1 MATSN
6 MWNSVSPMLTG
17 LMGSPVESMYG
28 GVTGYTP
35 GAEPM
40 PIYKNPPQNTPA
52 TPAPIDDGFYNSQI
66 YKDYQNNPANMM
78 GGYAMTYSP
87 YFGQQTSDDGGAR
100 DRAYEQYLASIGK
113 PVNNPSTVDF
123 NLFNRL
129 SGGGT
134 AASPGGLAGMLGGAF
149 QPYMPVAGGFDLRN
163 QADFALANS
172 PQSYEQYVATPRAI
186 PGDPLSRERYEQ
198 EQAAAIA
205 RVNNFTPDMLNM
217 LNKENSPAN
226 MLGGAPAS
234 NMNNTNNFTPD
245 MFNMLN
251 GGNSSGNM
259 LVGAPSSGAPNTVR
273 FDHAGVNNQNNLS
286 FNPTPIDSSG
296 SYNTSDWLSVL
307 GGLATGGLTGAAS
320 GAGVNDAV
328 ARLQAL
334 GQSGMTD
341 YTNLAKTA
349 TEGINFTPYTLT
361 SSLGTTQ
368 QTAPGVISQQLTPQQ
383 QANVN
388 AAQQQQAS
396 LYGAAVPDTSGI
408 SQGAF
413 TGAQSQLGQV
423 GANQQDLAALR
434 AGYGTAAQGM
444 TGMLGGSTTGMA
456 DQLFQQQQAMRSPVQ
471 QRQQLE
477 LENRLRAQGR
487 LGTSTAAYG
496 GTPEQLAMAKAVQEQ
511 QSADAFNSMTQAEQ
525 MATSQQ
531 ARALGLGSATS
542 TLAQAQQALRQGD
555 IANAQGLF
563 NIGSAAA
570 QLPQQMQGQNIAQAG
585 QLQSQ
590 ALAPAAAQL
599 QQAQLAGTMGQ
610 QRAQTGYQAGGLFA
624 STAGAGLQ
632 ERLTAESAAAALRGK
647 QYTSALG
654 ALANKGGA
662 TGTAANTVQQLLSQ
676 GITKVGDE
684 LFDAGGKLL
693 GSAAELLGSST
704 ASLWDGIGNIFD
716 TDAQFETDWQAA
728 LDGQLTSGDSNLI
741 SGTIDSISSGVSAA
755 WDWTKNLFGF

>member
-6 MWNSVSPMLTG
+6 MWGAIGG
-17 LMGSPVESMYG
+17 LLG
-28 GVTGYTP
+28 GTP
-35 GAEPM
+35 
-40 PIYKNPPQNTPA
+40 ITNTPA
-52 TPAPIDDGFYNSQI
+52 TPAPIDQGFYNSQI
-66 YKDYQNNPANMM
+66 YKDFQNNPANMM
-78 GGYAMTYSP
+78 AGSAMTYSP
-87 YFGQQTSDDGGAR
+87 YFGQQTSDDGGR
-100 DRAYEQYLASIGK
+100 QDRAYEQYLASIGK
-113 PVNNPSTVDF
+113 PVANQNNFTPDMF
-123 NLFNRL
+123 NMLN
-129 SGGGT
+129 GGNSS
-134 AASPGGLAGMLGGAF
+134 ANMFGGAF
-149 QPYMPVAGGFDLRN
+149 QPYMPVAGGLNLRN

-186 PGDPLSRERYEQ
+186 PGGPLSRERYEQ

-226 MLGGAPAS
+226 MLGGAP
-234 NMNNTNNFTPD
+234 
-245 MFNMLN
+245 
-251 GGNSSGNM
+251 SSGMGGTTTGLAADQNLINSM
-259 LVGAPSSGAPNTVR
+259 RGNYDPTPMANVVPQGGYGSIYAPNTVQPT
-273 FDHAGVNNQNNLS
+273 AGVSNPNN
-286 FNPTPIDSSG
+286 FNFTPSGIDASG

-307 GGLATGGLTGAAS
+307 GGLATGGITGAAS
-320 GAGVNDAV
+320 GAGVNDAI

-408 SQGAF
+408 AQGAF
-413 TGAQSQLGQV
+413 TGAQAGVAGV
-423 GANQQDLAALR
+423 GAGQEDLAALR

-654 ALANKGGA
+654 ALANKGGES
-662 TGTAANTVQQLLSQ
+662 GTAANTIQQAMDA
-676 GITKVGDE
+676 GIKKVGDE

-693 GSAAELLGSST
+693 GSATELLGSTT

-716 TDAQFETDWQAA
+716 TDAQFEKDWQAA
-728 LDGQLTSGDSNLI
+728 LGGELTSGDSNLI

>member
-1 MATSN
+1 MVFGGAQY
-6 MWNSVSPMLTG
+6 
-17 LMGSPVESMYG
+17 MGSPTSLS
-28 GVTGYTP
+28 
-35 GAEPM
+35 
-40 PIYKNPPQNTPA
+40 PIPQPPP
-52 TPAPIDDGFYNSQI
+52 PPNS
-66 YKDYQNNPANMM
+66 
-78 GGYAMTYSP
+78 
-87 YFGQQTSDDGGAR
+87 
-100 DRAYEQYLASIGK
+100 YEEYLNSIG
-113 PVNNPSTVDF
+113 
-123 NLFNRL
+123 
-129 SGGGT
+129 T
-134 AASPGGLAGMLGGAF
+134 AMVVPA
-149 QPYMPVAGGFDLRN
+149 
-163 QADFALANS
+163 
-172 PQSYEQYVATPRAI
+172 
-186 PGDPLSRERYEQ
+186 SRESWEASR
-198 EQAAAIA
+198 
-205 RVNNFTPDMLNM
+205 
-217 LNKENSPAN
+217 
-226 MLGGAPAS
+226 APAS
-234 NMNNTNNFTPD
+234 NMNNTNNFNFTP
-245 MFNMLN
+245 
-251 GGNSSGNM
+251 SG
-259 LVGAPSSGAPNTVR
+259 
-273 FDHAGVNNQNNLS
+273 
-286 FNPTPIDSSG
+286 IDASG

-307 GGLATGGLTGAAS
+307 GGLATGGITGAAS
-320 GAGVNDAV
+320 GAGVNDAI

-334 GQSGMTD
+334 GQAGLTD

-361 SSLGTTQ
+361 SALGTTK
-368 QTAPGVISQQLTPQQ
+368 QTAPGVISQELTPQQ

-423 GANQQDLAALR
+423 GAGQEDLAALR

-654 ALANKGGA
+654 ALANKGGQS
-662 TGTAANTVQQLLSQ
+662 GTNANTIQKAMDA
-676 GITKVGDE
+676 GIKKVGDE

-693 GSAAELLGSST
+693 GKAGDLIGEGASA
-704 ASLWDGIGNIFD
+704 LWDGFGNIFD
-716 TDAQFETDWQAA
+716 TDAQFEKDWQAGVV
-728 LDGQLTSGDSNLI
+728 GQLTSDDVSSGLI
-741 SGTIDSISSGVSAA
+741 PDAIDSISSGVSAA
-755 WDWTKNLFGF
+755 WNWTKSLFDF

>member
-1 MATSN
+1 
-6 MWNSVSPMLTG
+6 V
-17 LMGSPVESMYG
+17 V
-28 GVTGYTP
+28 
-35 GAEPM
+35 
-40 PIYKNPPQNTPA
+40 
-52 TPAPIDDGFYNSQI
+52 
-66 YKDYQNNPANMM
+66 
-78 GGYAMTYSP
+78 
-87 YFGQQTSDDGGAR
+87 
-100 DRAYEQYLASIGK
+100 
-113 PVNNPSTVDF
+113 
-123 NLFNRL
+123 
-129 SGGGT
+129 
-134 AASPGGLAGMLGGAF
+134 
-149 QPYMPVAGGFDLRN
+149 
-163 QADFALANS
+163 
-172 PQSYEQYVATPRAI
+172 
-186 PGDPLSRERYEQ
+186 
-198 EQAAAIA
+198 
-205 RVNNFTPDMLNM
+205 
-217 LNKENSPAN
+217 
-226 MLGGAPAS
+226 
-234 NMNNTNNFTPD
+234 
-245 MFNMLN
+245 
-251 GGNSSGNM
+251 
-259 LVGAPSSGAPNTVR
+259 
-273 FDHAGVNNQNNLS
+273 
-286 FNPTPIDSSG
+286 
-296 SYNTSDWLSVL
+296 
-307 GGLATGGLTGAAS
+307 LTGAAS
-320 GAGVNDAV
+320 GVGVNDAV

-334 GQSGMTD
+334 GQAGLTD

-361 SSLGTTQ
+361 SALGTTK
-368 QTAPGVISQQLTPQQ
+368 QTAPGVISQELTPQQ

-423 GANQQDLAALR
+423 GANQQDLASLR

-647 QYTSALG
+647 QYTAALG
-654 ALANKGGA
+654 ALANKGGES
-662 TGTAANTVQQLLSQ
+662 GTAANTVQQLLSQ

-755 WDWTKNLFGF
+755 WDWTKSLFGF

>member
-1 MATSN
+1 MATIPNWMNAPTGSQPQTDALVTHTN
-6 MWNSVSPMLTG
+6 PMTG
-17 LMGSPVESMYG
+17 ETFTAPSG
-28 GVTGYTP
+28 GYTP
-35 GAEPM
+35 NYNMLTSNPFGSMFGNVQSAIQPPDGMMWAAGNGVGSGIAGANATRQAVPM
-40 PIYKNPPQNTPA
+40 A
-52 TPAPIDDGFYNSQI
+52 AAPIDQGFYNSQI
-66 YKDYQNNPANMM
+66 YKDFQNNSANMM
-78 GGYAMTYSP
+78 AGSAMTYSP
-87 YFGQQTSDDGGAR
+87 YFGQQTSDDGGR
-100 DRAYEQYLASIGK
+100 KDRAYEQYLASIGK
-113 PVNNPSTVDF
+113 PVANQNNLTPDMF
-123 NLFNRL
+123 NMLN
-129 SGGGT
+129 GGNSS
-134 AASPGGLAGMLGGAF
+134 ANMFGGAF
-149 QPYMPVAGGFDLRN
+149 QPYMPVAGGLNLRN

-186 PGDPLSRERYEQ
+186 PGGPLSRERYEQ

-234 NMNNTNNFTPD
+234 NMNNTNNFNFTP
-245 MFNMLN
+245 
-251 GGNSSGNM
+251 SG
-259 LVGAPSSGAPNTVR
+259 
-273 FDHAGVNNQNNLS
+273 
-286 FNPTPIDSSG
+286 IDASG

-307 GGLATGGLTGAAS
+307 GGLATGGITGAAS
-320 GAGVNDAV
+320 GAGVNDAI

-423 GANQQDLAALR
+423 GAGQEDLAALR
-434 AGYGTAAQGM
+434 AGYGGAAQGM

-654 ALANKGGA
+654 ALANKGGES
-662 TGTAANTVQQLLSQ
+662 GTNANTIQKAMDA
-676 GITKVGDE
+676 GIKKVGDE
-684 LFDAGGKLL
+684 LFDAGGRLL
-693 GSAAELLGSST
+693 GKAGDLIGEGASA
-704 ASLWDGIGNIFD
+704 LWDGFGNIFD
-716 TDAQFETDWQAA
+716 TDAQFEKDWQAGVV
-728 LDGQLTSGDSNLI
+728 GQLTSDDVSSGLI
-741 SGTIDSISSGVSAA
+741 PDAIDSISSGVSAA

>member
-1 MATSN
+1 MATIPNWMNAPTGSQPQTDALVTHTN
-6 MWNSVSPMLTG
+6 PMTG
-17 LMGSPVESMYG
+17 ETFTAPSG
-28 GVTGYTP
+28 GYTP
-35 GAEPM
+35 NYNMLTSNPSGNMLGGAPSNVWGAIGGLLGGT
-40 PIYKNPPQNTPA
+40 PITNTPA
-52 TPAPIDDGFYNSQI
+52 TPAAPIDQGFYNSQI
-66 YKDYQNNPANMM
+66 YKDFQNNPANMM
-78 GGYAMTYSP
+78 AGSAMTYSP
-87 YFGQQTSDDGGAR
+87 YFGQQTSDDGGR
-100 DRAYEQYLASIGK
+100 QDRAYEQYLASIGK
-113 PVNNPSTVDF
+113 PV
-123 NLFNRL
+123 
-129 SGGGT
+129 
-134 AASPGGLAGMLGGAF
+134 A
-149 QPYMPVAGGFDLRN
+149 N
-163 QADFALANS
+163 Q
-172 PQSYEQYVATPRAI
+172 
-186 PGDPLSRERYEQ
+186 
-198 EQAAAIA
+198 
-205 RVNNFTPDMLNM
+205 
-217 LNKENSPAN
+217 
-226 MLGGAPAS
+226 
-234 NMNNTNNFTPD
+234 NNFTPD

-251 GGNSSGNM
+251 GGNSSGNMFGGAPSSGTLGGGSMSLVTQQPANWGVRPSYDEYYKAGQFTSALMPSREEYDAFNKANPPIPWTPGPIASGTSFGNM

-361 SSLGTTQ
+361 SALGTTK
-368 QTAPGVISQQLTPQQ
+368 QTAPGVISQELTPQQ

-654 ALANKGGA
+654 ALANKGGES
-662 TGTAANTVQQLLSQ
+662 GTNANTIQKAMDA
-676 GITKVGDE
+676 GIKKVGDE
-684 LFDAGGKLL
+684 LFDAGGRLL
-693 GSAAELLGSST
+693 GKAGDLIGEGASA
-704 ASLWDGIGNIFD
+704 LWDGFGNIFD
-716 TDAQFETDWQAA
+716 TDAQFEKDWQAGVV
-728 LDGQLTSGDSNLI
+728 GQLTSDDVSSGLI
-741 SGTIDSISSGVSAA
+741 PDAIDSISSGVSAA
-755 WDWTKNLFGF
+755 WDWTKSLFGF

>member
-1 MATSN
+1 MVNNPYDLSSAYSALSN
-6 MWNSVSPMLTG
+6 AGFGNFGGLTG
-17 LMGSPVESMYG
+17 G
-28 GVTGYTP
+28 TP
-35 GAEPM
+35 
-40 PIYKNPPQNTPA
+40 ITNTPA
-52 TPAPIDDGFYNSQI
+52 TPAPIDQGFYNSQI
-66 YKDYQNNPANMM
+66 YKDFQNNPANMM
-78 GGYAMTYSP
+78 AGSAMTYSP
-87 YFGQQTSDDGGAR
+87 YFGQQTSDDGGR
-100 DRAYEQYLASIGK
+100 QDRAYEQYLASIGK
-113 PVNNPSTVDF
+113 PVANQNNFTPDMF
-123 NLFNRL
+123 NMLNRGN
-129 SGGGT
+129 SS
-134 AASPGGLAGMLGGAF
+134 ANMLGGAF

-186 PGDPLSRERYEQ
+186 PGGPLSRERYEQ

-217 LNKENSPAN
+217 LNNENSPAN
-226 MLGGAPAS
+226 MLGGAPSSGMLGALGGLAADQNLINS
-234 NMNNTNNFTPD
+234 MRGNYDPTPMANVAMD
-245 MFNMLN
+245 FLPDIFNM
-251 GGNSSGNM
+251 S
-259 LVGAPSSGAPNTVR
+259 
-273 FDHAGVNNQNNLS
+273 NQNNLS

-334 GQSGMTD
+334 GQAGLTD

-361 SSLGTTQ
+361 SALGTTK
-368 QTAPGVISQQLTPQQ
+368 QTAPGVISQELTPQQ

-423 GANQQDLAALR
+423 GANQQDLASLR
-434 AGYGTAAQGM
+434 AGYGGAAQGM
-444 TGMLGGSTTGMA
+444 MGMLGGSTTGMA

-654 ALANKGGA
+654 ALANKGGQS
-662 TGTAANTVQQLLSQ
+662 GTNANTIQKAMDA
-676 GITKVGDE
+676 GIKKVGDE

-693 GSAAELLGSST
+693 GKAGDLIGEGASA
-704 ASLWDGIGNIFD
+704 LWDGFGNIFD
-716 TDAQFETDWQAA
+716 TDAQFEKDWQAGVV
-728 LDGQLTSGDSNLI
+728 GQLTSDDVSSGLI
-741 SGTIDSISSGVSAA
+741 PDAIDSISSGVSAA
-755 WDWTKNLFGF
+755 WDWTKSLFGF

>member
-1 MATSN
+1 MAVN
-6 MWNSVSPMLTG
+6 KLGQYVPDGNIFGNAQFAIQPPDGMMWAAGNGVGSGIAGANATRQAVPML
-17 LMGSPVESMYG
+17 G
-28 GVTGYTP
+28 GN
-35 GAEPM
+35 
-40 PIYKNPPQNTPA
+40 I
-52 TPAPIDDGFYNSQI
+52 
-66 YKDYQNNPANMM
+66 
-78 GGYAMTYSP
+78 
-87 YFGQQTSDDGGAR
+87 QTGGA
-100 DRAYEQYLASIGK
+100 
-113 PVNNPSTVDF
+113 PS
-123 NLFNRL
+123 N
-129 SGGGT
+129 
-134 AASPGGLAGMLGGAF
+134 GMLGGAPGMVF
-149 QPYMPVAGGFDLRN
+149 GGAQYMGSPTSLSQIPRTPP
-163 QADFALANS
+163 
-172 PQSYEQYVATPRAI
+172 PQSYEEYLTSLGAAHVVPQ
-186 PGDPLSRERYEQ
+186 SRENWEASR
-198 EQAAAIA
+198 
-205 RVNNFTPDMLNM
+205 
-217 LNKENSPAN
+217 
-226 MLGGAPAS
+226 APAS
-234 NMNNTNNFTPD
+234 NMNNTNNFNFTP
-245 MFNMLN
+245 
-251 GGNSSGNM
+251 SG
-259 LVGAPSSGAPNTVR
+259 
-273 FDHAGVNNQNNLS
+273 
-286 FNPTPIDSSG
+286 IDASG

-307 GGLATGGLTGAAS
+307 GGLATGGITGAAS
-320 GAGVNDAV
+320 GAGVNDAI

-388 AAQQQQAS
+388 AAQAQQAS

-423 GANQQDLAALR
+423 GANQQDLASLR
-434 AGYGTAAQGM
+434 LGYGGAAQGM
-444 TGMLGGSTTGMA
+444 MGMLGGSTTGMA

-563 NIGSAAA
+563 NIGSSAA

-590 ALAPAAAQL
+590 ALAPSAAQL
-599 QQAQLAGTMGQ
+599 QQAQLAGTMGKD
-610 QRAQTGYQAGGLFA
+610 RAQTGYQAGGLFA

-654 ALANKGGA
+654 ALANKGGES
-662 TGTAANTVQQLLSQ
+662 GTNANTIQKAMDA
-676 GITKVGDE
+676 GIKKVGDE
-684 LFDAGGKLL
+684 LFDAGGRLL
-693 GSAAELLGSST
+693 GKASDLIGEGASA
-704 ASLWDGIGNIFD
+704 LWNGFGNIFD
-716 TDAQFETDWQAA
+716 TDVQFEADWQAA
-728 LDGQLTSGDSNLI
+728 LDGQLTSDSVSSGLI
-741 SGTIDSISSGVSAA
+741 PDAIDSISSGISAA
-755 WDWTKNLFGF
+755 WDWTKDLFGF

>member
-6 MWNSVSPMLTG
+6 MLGGGSMSLVTQQPANWGVRPSYDEYYKAGQFSSA
-17 LMGSPVESMYG
+17 LMPSREEYDAFNKANPPIPW
-28 GVTGYTP
+28 TP
-35 GAEPM
+35 G
-40 PIYKNPPQNTPA
+40 PIASGT
-52 TPAPIDDGFYNSQI
+52 S
-66 YKDYQNNPANMM
+66 
-78 GGYAMTYSP
+78 
-87 YFGQQTSDDGGAR
+87 FG
-100 DRAYEQYLASIGK
+100 
-113 PVNNPSTVDF
+113 
-123 NLFNRL
+123 
-129 SGGGT
+129 
-134 AASPGGLAGMLGGAF
+134 
-149 QPYMPVAGGFDLRN
+149 
-163 QADFALANS
+163 
-172 PQSYEQYVATPRAI
+172 
-186 PGDPLSRERYEQ
+186 
-198 EQAAAIA
+198 
-205 RVNNFTPDMLNM
+205 
-217 LNKENSPAN
+217 N

-234 NMNNTNNFTPD
+234 NMNNTNNFNFTP
-245 MFNMLN
+245 
-251 GGNSSGNM
+251 SG
-259 LVGAPSSGAPNTVR
+259 
-273 FDHAGVNNQNNLS
+273 
-286 FNPTPIDSSG
+286 IDASG

-320 GAGVNDAV
+320 GAGVNDAI

-349 TEGINFTPYTLT
+349 TEGISFTPYTLT

-408 SQGAF
+408 SNQAFGSAGGYLNPQGNAQMQQLSGMF
-413 TGAQSQLGQV
+413 GNMAQQAGAAYGAPTGLEGTTGQALRGASTGLNQIGTGLGGINQYGAQALSQGTQGLGQI
-423 GANQQDLAALR
+423 GSGMQDLAGLR
-434 AGYGTAAQGM
+434 GQYGTAASQAA
-444 TGMLGGSTTGMA
+444 GMLGGSTTDMA
-456 DQLFQQQQAMRSPVQ
+456 NTLFNQQQAMRTPEQ
-471 QRQQLE
+471 QRQAAE
-477 LENRLRAQGR
+477 LENRLRSQGR

-531 ARALGLGSATS
+531 ARALGLGNATAGMAS
-542 TLAQAQQALRQGD
+542 NISNLTDAQQARALGLGAAGIGAQQAASGLTNEQQARALGLLSAGQAGTQMQDQLLSSQLGRATSGAQASSALAAANQALKQGD
-555 IANAQGLF
+555 VQTAASLF
-563 NIGSAAA
+563 NIGSSAA

-590 ALAPAAAQL
+590 ALAPSAAQL

-654 ALANKGGA
+654 ALANKGGES
-662 TGTAANTVQQLLSQ
+662 GTAANKIQQAMDA
-676 GITKVGDE
+676 GIKKVGDE

-693 GSAAELLGSST
+693 GSAVELLGSTT

-755 WDWTKNLFGF
+755 WDWAKSLFDF